1 MERFDARI
9 RRERLLF
16 DGSMGALLGSMGYS
30 VECPEL
36 LNVEHPEVIEAVH
49 ARYVQAGAQVTI
61 CNSLGATRLKLR
73 RMGLSDRAAEL
84 TRAAVENARRGV
96 DGQAYVA
103 LDVGS
108 TGDFLAPLGT
118 LTVDELIANYLEQ
131 ARAGAEAGADLILM
145 ETQIDIGECR
155 AACLAA
161 RETGLPV
168 AASFTYNPNGRTLTG
183 GTPECAALILAAVGA
198 QAIGVN
204 CSSGPAE
211 MLPILEATRRIS
223 PLPMLVEPN
232 AGLPETD
239 AAGRAVYPYSAE
251 DMFPYMR
258 ALVEAGAS
266 AIGGC
271 CGTTPDYI
279 ARFAPLVKGLAAPA
293 PIAPEAAYICSAR
306 KYVEIGEARETLAGI
321 DDIEDLYDL
330 DPDEVPLLDLS
341 GLSPQEAAALAQE
354 AQASTSAPLCFRA
367 DDGEALDAALRSYTG
382 VAGVDAAGCE
392 AVAARYGAISLDA
405 E

>member
-1 MERFDARI
+1 MKRFDERI
-9 RRERLLF
+9 REERLLF

-36 LNVEHPEVIEAVH
+36 LNVEHPEVIAGIHE
-49 ARYVQAGAQVTI
+49 RYTAAGAQVAI

-73 RMGLSDRAAEL
+73 RQGLSDRAAEL

-96 DGQAYVA
+96 NGRAYVA

-118 LTVDELIANYLEQ
+118 LTLDALLENYREQ
-131 ARAGAEAGADLILM
+131 TRAGAEAGADLILL

-183 GTPECAALILAAVGA
+183 GAPECAALILAAVGA
-198 QAIGVN
+198 RVIGVN
-204 CSSGPAE
+204 CSTGPAE
-211 MLPILEATRRIS
+211 MLPILEATRRVS

-232 AGLPETD
+232 AGLPEID
-239 AAGRAVYPYSAE
+239 AAGRAHYPYTAE
-251 DMFPYMR
+251 RMLPHMEQLL
-258 ALVEAGAS
+258 AAGAA

-279 ARFAPLVKGLAAPA
+279 ARFAALMTDRTAPQ
-293 PIAPEAAYICSAR
+293 PVCGDVAYICSPRRFVPLREA
-306 KYVEIGEARETLAGI
+306 VEALVPVT
-321 DDIEDLYDL
+321 DVEDLYDL
-330 DPDEVPLLDLS
+330 DPDDCPILDLG
-341 GLSPQEAAALAQE
+341 GLTPAEAEALVNEAQAISAAPLSFRAGDGDALAAAL
-354 AQASTSAPLCFRA
+354 RA
-367 DDGEALDAALRSYTG
+367 YAG
-382 VAGVDAAGCE
+382 VAAVDVAGCDE
-392 AVAARYGAISLDA
+392 IIAAYGAKRV
-405 E
+405 